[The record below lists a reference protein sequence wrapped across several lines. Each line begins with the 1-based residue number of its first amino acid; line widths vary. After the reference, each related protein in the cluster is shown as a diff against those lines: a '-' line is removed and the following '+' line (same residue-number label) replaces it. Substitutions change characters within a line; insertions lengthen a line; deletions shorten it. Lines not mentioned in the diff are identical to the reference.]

1 MASKPAMDGKPED
14 TPERQDRAT
23 SQSNKPEDTP
33 EQQARRTSQKEQ
45 PRNNSLKT
53 TYH

>member
-14 TPERQDRAT
+14 TPE
-23 SQSNKPEDTP
+23 
-33 EQQARRTSQKEQ
+33 QQAKRT
-45 PRNNSLKT
+45 NNSLKT